1 MKHFLDVDQL
11 SSANVLA
18 LVERALGFKNLPHHD
33 YPKYSGVVL
42 LQVFYENSTR
52 TQLSFELAA
61 KNLGLTVLSL
71 DPKRSS
77 ESKGEAMQDMCQ
89 TFAAMGVQLM
99 VMRHPEDG
107 ALQALSQAAPDALQ
121 LVNAGDGM
129 YAHPTQAMLDI
140 MTMIENKLVPRD
152 MKIALVGNIRHS
164 RVAQSLQRLCRV
176 LDVGELALIGPEA
189 WLPKNIIYGHT
200 TSSLQDGLKNADVV
214 MTLRVQHERFS
225 KDDDVCDLA
234 MYRENYAIT
243 SNTLAYAKPD
253 ALVMHPGPMNRGV
266 EIDSEVAD
274 GPQSR
279 ILKQVQNGVFMRM
292 AILERLIQYQNLR
305 YDG

>member
-11 SSANVLA
+11 SSSKILE
-18 LVERALGFKNLPHHD
+18 LVQRALFFKSCSHNHEPH
-33 YPKYSGVVL
+33 YPMYPGVVL
-42 LQVFYENSTR
+42 LHVFYENSTR
-52 TQLSFELAA
+52 TQLSFDLAA
-61 KNLGLTVLSL
+61 KHLGLTVLNL

-89 TFAAMGVQLM
+89 TFAAMGVRLM

-107 ALQALSQAAPDALQ
+107 ALKQLSQVIPDALQ

-129 YAHPTQAMLDI
+129 HAHPTQAMLDMMTI
-140 MTMIENKLVPRD
+140 MEHKLNPRD
-152 MKIALVGNIRHS
+152 IKIALVGNIRHS

-189 WLPKNIIYGHT
+189 WLPKHIIYGEA
-200 TSSLQDGLKNADVV
+200 TSSLQDGLNNADVV

-225 KDDDVCDLA
+225 DADNDACDLA
-234 MYRENYAIT
+234 TYRQNYAIT
-243 SNTLAYAKPD
+243 SNTLQYAKPN

-266 EIDSEVAD
+266 EIDSDVAD
-274 GPQSR
+274 GAQSC
-279 ILKQVQNGVFMRM
+279 ILQQVQNGVFMRM
-292 AILERLIQYQNLR
+292 AILEWLIQASCI
-305 YDG
+305 

>member
-11 SSANVLA
+11 SSDDVFKLI
-18 LVERALGFKNLPHHD
+18 ERALFFKALSYAD
-33 YPKYSGVVL
+33 YPSYPGVIL

-77 ESKGEAMQDMCQ
+77 ESKGEAMRDMCQ
-89 TFAAMGVQLM
+89 TFAAMGVRLM
-99 VMRHPEDG
+99 VIRHPEDG
-107 ALQALSQAAPDALQ
+107 ALQELSYVIPESLQ

-129 YAHPTQAMLDI
+129 HAHPTQAMLDI
-140 MTMIENKLVPRD
+140 MTMMEHKLVPRD
-152 MKIALVGNIRHS
+152 IKIALVGNIRHS

-176 LDVGELALIGPEA
+176 LKVGKLALVGPEA
-189 WLPKNIIYGHT
+189 WLPNRVIYGET
-200 TSSLQDGLKNADVV
+200 TSSPQKGLKDADVV
-214 MTLRVQHERFS
+214 MTLRVQHERFLQ
-225 KDDDVCDLA
+225 DDDACDLGT
-234 MYRENYAIT
+234 YREGYAIT
-243 SNTLAYAKPD
+243 PRTLAYAKPG

-279 ILKQVQNGVFMRM
+279 ILQQVQNGVFMRM
-292 AILERLIQYQNLR
+292 AILERLIQSSP
-305 YDG
+305 